1 MDYTTDKE
9 QLKDMTAKEYSAMT
23 KELYVSSKDLTV
35 AITREEYAKA
45 REHFA
50 K

>member
-35 AITREEYAKA
+35 AITNAKA